1 MLPPPKSAAVQIVR
15 PPSPSSEKAK
25 EKEKKHSPEK
35 RETPQR
41 ICRNVMIYGTR
52 TRVAS
57 TTIHRLEQTHPRP
70 RKAAQPPTPPP
81 RSPAHQPERSRP

>member
-35 RETPQR
+35 R
-41 ICRNVMIYGTR
+41 G
-52 TRVAS
+52 AS
-57 TTIHRLEQTHPRP
+57 PVCQRP
-70 RKAAQPPTPPP
+70 RADNEQKLPRGYAAM
-81 RSPAHQPERSRP
+81 S

>member
-35 RETPQR
+35 R
-41 ICRNVMIYGTR
+41 G
-52 TRVAS
+52 AS
-57 TTIHRLEQTHPRP
+57 PVFVPR
-70 RKAAQPPTPPP
+70 
-81 RSPAHQPERSRP
+81 RS